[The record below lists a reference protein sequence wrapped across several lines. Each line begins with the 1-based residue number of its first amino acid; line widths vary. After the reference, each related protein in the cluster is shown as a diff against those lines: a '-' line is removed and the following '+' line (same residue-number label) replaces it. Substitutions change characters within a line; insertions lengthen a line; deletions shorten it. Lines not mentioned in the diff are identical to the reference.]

1 MAALLS
7 CLPSESRTVAAL
19 APDASWTRL
28 EVLQAMTFN
37 ALAAVFGG
45 EDAPQV
51 PIPGAEK
58 PQDARHIGGQAM
70 TPEELMEILS
80 RPRTPAPD
88 SGGGE

>member
-1 MAALLS
+1 
-7 CLPSESRTVAAL
+7 
-19 APDASWTRL
+19 
-28 EVLQAMTFN
+28 MTFN

-58 PQDARHIGGQAM
+58 PQEARHIGGQAM

-80 RPRTPAPD
+80 KPRTPAPD